1 MAVAAKESL
10 ETIEQRILSRLN
22 PAEQNQL
29 TSLLRNAVLLIKQMR
44 GEPLTEEEKSYPAHK
59 LLSHSEHFG
68 GKEAAETVA
77 FRLHLIDRYQL
88 QNANYIE
95 QILTLDYPGAYG
107 KRFTAR
113 KALILRE
120 LFASPTIPKYKLAKK
135 IGTSSRIITRELNEL
150 QHEFAFQIITS
161 ADPHRFRLISQSVLF
176 RAKSA
181 RHSERLENLFYRQ
194 QGFNRT
200 FQLDRDMIRGV
211 IVFRYPDQSKAH
223 RMFEER
229 VRWLQDEFFR
239 DCYLFR
245 LTGFH
250 YSLSFATYDPEI
262 NAYSFDPEIVSEA
275 PFTYIKQHIS
285 TLPQLQGCD
294 YGEPIRFDRAD
305 FLLAH
310 SLYSSGYLGQTEFK
324 QRLLKQHGF
333 DFSKK
338 TIWKREQQLRKKNV
352 ATPIIEVQIPGFDE
366 NISFIVFG
374 SQEACNTIRGIP
386 TFLPYVIFF
395 TTDCGCIL
403 HIQRPAHTS
412 ALTGQLLRSIQ
423 KEPEVSDVKLLRY
436 QWRIVST
443 RHVDIVDRWNEEEQ
457 KWEIHDGDI

>member
-1 MAVAAKESL
+1 MAVMVKESL
-10 ETIEQRILSRLN
+10 EIIEQRILSRLSLR
-22 PAEQNQL
+22 ERNQS
-29 TSLLRNAVLLIKQMR
+29 TSLLRNAVLFIKQMR
-44 GEPLTEEEKSYPAHK
+44 GERLTEEEKSYPAHK

-68 GKEAAETVA
+68 GKEAAETLA
-77 FRLHLIDRYQL
+77 FRLNLIDRYQL

-95 QILTLDYPGAYG
+95 QILTLDYPSAYG

-120 LFASPTIPKYKLAKK
+120 LYESPTIPKYKLAKK
-135 IGTSSRIITRELNEL
+135 IGTSSRVITREFNEL

-161 ADPHRFRLISQSVLF
+161 ADPHKFRLINQGILF

-181 RHSERLENLFYRQ
+181 KHSERLENLLGSQ

-200 FQLDRDMIRGV
+200 FQLDRDMLRGA
-211 IVFRYPDQSKAH
+211 IVFRYPNQQKAH

-229 VRWLQDEFFR
+229 VRGLQDEFFL

-245 LTGFH
+245 ITGF
-250 YSLSFATYDPEI
+250 YYWLSFATYDPEI
-262 NAYSFDPEIVSEA
+262 NAFSFDPESVSEA

-285 TLPQLQGCD
+285 TLSQLQGCD
-294 YGEPIRFDRAD
+294 YREPIRFDQAD

-310 SLYSSGYLGQTEFK
+310 SLYSTGYLGQTEFK
-324 QRLLKQHGF
+324 QRLLKQQGF

-338 TIWKREQQLRKKNV
+338 TIWKREQRLRKKKV
-352 ATPIIEVQIPGFDE
+352 ATPIIDVQIPGFDE
-366 NISFIVFG
+366 NINFIVFG
-374 SQEACNTIRGIP
+374 SRQACDTIRGIP
-386 TFLPYVIFF
+386 AFLPYGIYF
-395 TTDCGCIL
+395 TTDSGCIL

-457 KWEIHDGDI
+457 EWEIHDGDI